1 MKDFNLSL
9 LKYFISMVL
18 YLNLIINPKI
28 YTQNNT
34 SLENVFSSNIKSLKS
49 NSNSISFTGSYRFL
63 GFLRNQ
69 KEVFPNNNGKTSVIL
84 SGDNFREPMLLLKLK
99 GITKDNISFGA
110 DFMINSVYKGPS
122 FENTKSLTLNLGLN
136 LRTSFST
143 KFGKF
148 NFSSGG
154 VNWYR
159 QSRLTVWG
167 NRAFNRRSIYDRTPQ
182 TALTKTANFR
192 YEKYFKDGL
201 IDQGDRYGSRAF
213 QGLFFNGQ
221 NLPFNLSF
229 KGVLGKSSFNRSIF
243 SYSDNFTGC
252 FRITKKDL
260 NNLSI
265 SYNYLNSFASLDTV
279 SNDMK
284 KYNIHTIE
292 LSKKWKKIIFKMETG
307 IGNYSSPNYNLNYGE
322 ALILNI
328 KTVKSIQLPFE
339 VQLYRISP
347 QFINLT
353 GNLFNTSVLEVFPNI
368 SGIGTTVRTPFSSPM
383 VDLGSHTNNR
393 QGISLNAEH
402 SFGKLK
408 INGGLGVFAEIDTS
422 EASLSYRYNV
432 NSQTLSRLYLF
443 AQNWGPYNSL
453 NSTYRG
459 IFEEVSISDTN
470 SLGKPNFK
478 KFFNT
483 LELQAKYKNSIRNH
497 KYYIFSLTRLNSCQK
512 RINFLPQYNLQSI
525 ISQFSQEFDFS
536 LELNSNTILI
546 LSYGIERVI
555 GSSVTGLGDQDLQ
568 LGGNSINILLETLGI
583 KKFNSNNFSRNQRN
597 RLFGVGIDHH
607 IGENAMLF
615 LRQNFYSYND
625 PNFVLNNLKGTE
637 TMLEL
642 KLLF

>member
-69 KEVFPNNNGKTSVIL
+69 KEVFPNNNGKTLVIL
-84 SGDNFREPMLLLKLK
+84 SGDNFREPILLLKLK

-122 FENTKSLTLNLGLN
+122 LENTKSLTLNLGLN

-328 KTVKSIQLPFE
+328 RTVKSIQLPFE

-583 KKFNSNNFSRNQRN
+583 KKLNSNNFSRNQRN

>member
-28 YTQNNT
+28 YTQNNR

-69 KEVFPNNNGKTSVIL
+69 KEVFPNNNGKTLVIL

-122 FENTKSLTLNLGLN
+122 LENTKSLTLNLGLN

-328 KTVKSIQLPFE
+328 RTVKSIQLPFE

>member
-28 YTQNNT
+28 YTQNNR

-69 KEVFPNNNGKTSVIL
+69 KEVFPNNNGKTLVIL
-84 SGDNFREPMLLLKLK
+84 SGDNFREPILLLKLK

-122 FENTKSLTLNLGLN
+122 LENTKSLTLNLGLN

-265 SYNYLNSFASLDTV
+265 SYNYLNSFASLDTI

-328 KTVKSIQLPFE
+328 RTVKSIQLPFE

-583 KKFNSNNFSRNQRN
+583 KKLNSNNFSRNQRN

>member
-1 MKDFNLSL
+1 
-9 LKYFISMVL
+9 
-18 YLNLIINPKI
+18 
-28 YTQNNT
+28 
-34 SLENVFSSNIKSLKS
+34 SSNIKSLKS

-339 VQLYRISP
+339 LQLYRISP

-408 INGGLGVFAEIDTS
+408 INGGLGFFAEIDTS

>member
-1 MKDFNLSL
+1 
-9 LKYFISMVL
+9 
-18 YLNLIINPKI
+18 
-28 YTQNNT
+28 
-34 SLENVFSSNIKSLKS
+34 
-49 NSNSISFTGSYRFL
+49 
-63 GFLRNQ
+63 
-69 KEVFPNNNGKTSVIL
+69 
-84 SGDNFREPMLLLKLK
+84 
-99 GITKDNISFGA
+99 
-110 DFMINSVYKGPS
+110 
-122 FENTKSLTLNLGLN
+122 
-136 LRTSFST
+136 
-143 KFGKF
+143 
-148 NFSSGG
+148 
-154 VNWYR
+154 
-159 QSRLTVWG
+159 
-167 NRAFNRRSIYDRTPQ
+167 
-182 TALTKTANFR
+182 
-192 YEKYFKDGL
+192 
-201 IDQGDRYGSRAF
+201 
-213 QGLFFNGQ
+213 
-221 NLPFNLSF
+221 
-229 KGVLGKSSFNRSIF
+229 
-243 SYSDNFTGC
+243 
-252 FRITKKDL
+252 
-260 NNLSI
+260 
-265 SYNYLNSFASLDTV
+265 
-279 SNDMK
+279 
-284 KYNIHTIE
+284 
-292 LSKKWKKIIFKMETG
+292 METG

-328 KTVKSIQLPFE
+328 RTVKSIQLPFE

>member
-69 KEVFPNNNGKTSVIL
+69 KEVFPNNNGKTLVIL

>member
-28 YTQNNT
+28 YTQNNR

-69 KEVFPNNNGKTSVIL
+69 KEVFPNNNGKTLVIL
-84 SGDNFREPMLLLKLK
+84 SGDNFREPILLLKLK

-122 FENTKSLTLNLGLN
+122 LENTKSLTLNLGLN

>member
-9 LKYFISMVL
+9 SKYFFLIVFS
-18 YLNLIINPKI
+18 LNLIINPKI

-34 SLENVFSSNIKSLKS
+34 SLENVFSSNIKSVKS
-49 NSNSISFTGSYRFL
+49 NSNSISFNGSYRFL

-69 KEVFPNNNGKTSVIL
+69 KEAFPNNNGKTLVIL

-122 FENTKSLTLNLGLN
+122 FKNTKSLTLNLGLN

-167 NRAFNRRSIYDRTPQ
+167 NRAFNRTSIYDRRPQ

-201 IDQGDRYGSRAF
+201 IDQGIRYGSRAF

-252 FRITKKDL
+252 FRITKKGL

-279 SNDMK
+279 SNEMK

-292 LSKKWKKIIFKMETG
+292 LSKKLKKIIFKIETG
-307 IGNYSSPNYNLNYGE
+307 IGNYTSPNYNLDYGE

-328 KTVKSIQLPFE
+328 KTVKSIQVPFE
-339 VQLYRISP
+339 LQLYRISP
-347 QFINLT
+347 QFVNLT
-353 GNLFNTSVLEVFPNI
+353 GNFFNTSVLEVFPNI

-432 NSQTLSRLYLF
+432 NSQTLSRLNLF

-470 SLGKPNFK
+470 SFGRPNFK

-483 LELQAKYKNSIRNH
+483 FELQAKYKNSIRSH

-512 RINFLPQYNLQSI
+512 RINFLPQYNLQSF

-568 LGGNSINILLETLGI
+568 LGGNSINILLKTLGI

-597 RLFGVGIDHH
+597 RLLGVGIDHH

>member
-1 MKDFNLSL
+1 
-9 LKYFISMVL
+9 MVL

-28 YTQNNT
+28 YTQNNR

-69 KEVFPNNNGKTSVIL
+69 KEVFPNNNGKTLVIL
-84 SGDNFREPMLLLKLK
+84 SGDNFREPILLLKLK

-122 FENTKSLTLNLGLN
+122 LENTKSLTLNLGLN

-328 KTVKSIQLPFE
+328 RTVKSIQLPFE

-583 KKFNSNNFSRNQRN
+583 KKLNSNNFSRNQRN

>member
-28 YTQNNT
+28 YTQNNR

-69 KEVFPNNNGKTSVIL
+69 KEVFPNNNGKTLVIL
-84 SGDNFREPMLLLKLK
+84 SGDNFREPILLLKLK

-122 FENTKSLTLNLGLN
+122 LENTKSLTLNLGLN

-583 KKFNSNNFSRNQRN
+583 KKLNSNNFSRNQRN

>member
-28 YTQNNT
+28 YTQNNR

-69 KEVFPNNNGKTSVIL
+69 KEVFPNNNGKTLVIL

-328 KTVKSIQLPFE
+328 RTVKSIQLPFE

-583 KKFNSNNFSRNQRN
+583 KKLNSNNFSRNQRN

>member
-28 YTQNNT
+28 YTQNNR

-69 KEVFPNNNGKTSVIL
+69 KEVFPNNNGKTLVIL
-84 SGDNFREPMLLLKLK
+84 SGDNFREPILLLKLK

-122 FENTKSLTLNLGLN
+122 LENTKSLTLNLGLN

-167 NRAFNRRSIYDRTPQ
+167 NRAFNRRSIYDRTHQ

-583 KKFNSNNFSRNQRN
+583 KKLNSNNFSRNQRN

>member
-28 YTQNNT
+28 YTQNNR

-69 KEVFPNNNGKTSVIL
+69 KEVFPNNNGKTLVIL

-122 FENTKSLTLNLGLN
+122 LENTKSLTLNLGLN

-328 KTVKSIQLPFE
+328 RTVKSIQLPFE

-583 KKFNSNNFSRNQRN
+583 KKLNSNNFSRNQRN

>member
-28 YTQNNT
+28 YTQNNR

-69 KEVFPNNNGKTSVIL
+69 KEVFPNNNGKTLVIL
-84 SGDNFREPMLLLKLK
+84 SGDNFREPILLLKLK

-122 FENTKSLTLNLGLN
+122 LENTKSLTLNLGLN

-328 KTVKSIQLPFE
+328 RTVKSIQLPFE

-607 IGENAMLF
+607 IGDNAMLF

>member
-1 MKDFNLSL
+1 
-9 LKYFISMVL
+9 
-18 YLNLIINPKI
+18 
-28 YTQNNT
+28 
-34 SLENVFSSNIKSLKS
+34 
-49 NSNSISFTGSYRFL
+49 
-63 GFLRNQ
+63 
-69 KEVFPNNNGKTSVIL
+69 
-84 SGDNFREPMLLLKLK
+84 
-99 GITKDNISFGA
+99 
-110 DFMINSVYKGPS
+110 MINSVYKGPS
-122 FENTKSLTLNLGLN
+122 LENTKSLTLNLGLN

-328 KTVKSIQLPFE
+328 RTVKSIQLPFE

-583 KKFNSNNFSRNQRN
+583 KKLNSNNFSRNQRN